1 MEKTIKIDSKT
12 SLKLSNSVV
21 WMMIY
26 RDQFGRDIVPVL
38 VPALSAVADVAVEV
52 SKAAQNGATSAQI
65 ITALDTDVVKDA
77 LMEASGL
84 EFVDFL
90 NIVWAM
96 AKAADDDIDEPIVWI
111 RQFDKFPLDT
121 ILPVVFDLILS
132 CMVSTKN
139 LKRLRTAMQSLKPS
153 PSTAS

>member
-38 VPALSAVADVAVEV
+38 TPALTAVADIAVEAN
-52 SKAAQNGATSAQI
+52 KAAQNGATVAEI
-65 ITALDTDVVKDA
+65 VAALDSDIIRDA
-77 LMEASGL
+77 LVEASGL
-84 EFVDFL
+84 EFVDLL

-139 LKRLRTAMQSLKPS
+139 LKRLRTSMQSLKPS
-153 PSTAS
+153 PSTES

>member
-12 SLKLSNSVV
+12 SLKLSNSVA
-21 WMMIY
+21 WMMLY

-38 VPALSAVADVAVEV
+38 IPALTAVTDIAVEV
-52 SKAAQNGATSAQI
+52 NKAVQNGATPTQI
-65 ITALDTDVVKDA
+65 VSALDTDIVKDA
-77 LMEASGL
+77 LVEASGL
-84 EFVDFL
+84 EFVDLL
-90 NIVWAM
+90 NIIWAM
-96 AKAADDDIDEPIVWI
+96 AKAADDDIDEPIIWI

-121 ILPVVFDLILS
+121 ILPVVFDMILS

-139 LKRLRTAMQSLKPS
+139 LKRLRTSMQSLKPS

>member
-38 VPALSAVADVAVEV
+38 TPALAAMTDVAVEV
-52 SKAAQNGATSAQI
+52 SKVSQNGATAAQLM
-65 ITALDTDVVKDA
+65 AVLDTDTVKDA

-84 EFVDFL
+84 EFVDLL

-96 AKAADDDIDEPIVWI
+96 AKAADDDIDEPIVWL

-121 ILPVVFDLILS
+121 IMPVVFDMILS
-132 CMVSTKN
+132 CMISTKN
-139 LKRLRTAMQSLKPS
+139 LKRLRTAMQGLKPS
-153 PSTAS
+153 PSTES

>member
-12 SLKLSNSVV
+12 SLKLSNSVA
-21 WMMIY
+21 WMMLY

-38 VPALSAVADVAVEV
+38 IPALTAVTDIAVEV
-52 SKAAQNGATSAQI
+52 NKAVQNGATPAQI
-65 ITALDTDVVKDA
+65 VSALDSDIIRDA
-77 LMEASGL
+77 LVEASGL
-84 EFVDFL
+84 EFVDLL
-90 NIVWAM
+90 NIIWAM
-96 AKAADDDIDEPIVWI
+96 AKAADDDIDEPIIWV

-121 ILPVVFDLILS
+121 ILPVVFDMILS

-139 LKRLRTAMQSLKPS
+139 LKRLRTSMQSLKPS

>member
-12 SLKLSNSVV
+12 SLKLSNSVA
-21 WMMIY
+21 WMMLY

-38 VPALSAVADVAVEV
+38 IPALTAVTDIAVEV
-52 SKAAQNGATSAQI
+52 NKAVQNGATPAQI
-65 ITALDTDVVKDA
+65 VSALDTDIVKDA
-77 LMEASGL
+77 LVEASGL
-84 EFVDFL
+84 EFVDLL
-90 NIVWAM
+90 NIIWAM
-96 AKAADDDIDEPIVWI
+96 AKAADDDIDEPIIWV

-121 ILPVVFDLILS
+121 ILPVVFDMILS

-139 LKRLRTAMQSLKPS
+139 LKRLRTSMQSLKPS